1 MGWAPPNSAVI
12 THQPSVIIQQ
22 PHKIEGA
29 QPLQSRRGND
39 GGARGHVGQV
49 GSGTSSRS
57 SAAVGRGPGAA
68 RPGYELVRLL
78 PGGSDPGLDLGR
90 GQPPTSAA
98 RGNARPGRAS
108 RVQHRPPPAAN
119 VAANVDPERPPQAG
133 RQAPPLRPRRTPTPP
148 PTPPGPAAA
157 RRCATRG
164 GGGRGGRRRVPPLTG
179 ATTPERGR
187 PGRSGPRGLRAPR
200 GSCSAA
206 RRGRRRGRR
215 APSCRAPAGA
225 CP

>member
-1 MGWAPPNSAVI
+1 MGWAPPHSAVI

-29 QPLQSRRGND
+29 QPHQSRRGND
-39 GGARGHVGQV
+39 GGARGYVGQV

-68 RPGYELVRLL
+68 RPGYERVRLL
-78 PGGSDPGLDLGR
+78 PGGSDPGLDLGS

-98 RGNARPGRAS
+98 RGNAVHPESRTARRQCRPGK
-108 RVQHRPPPAAN
+108 AAT
-119 VAANVDPERPPQAG
+119 G
-133 RQAPPLRPRRTPTPP
+133 RQPSPPLRPHPQPRL
-148 PTPPGPAAA
+148 GPQQLAAA
-157 RRCATRG
+157 RHEAGGEG
-164 GGGRGGRRRVPPLTG
+164 GGVAWCTAHCRRRVLTG
-179 ATTPERGR
+179 ANTPERGR
-187 PGRSGPRGLRAPR
+187 PGQSGPRALRAPR